1 MGPNMETWKISKLRI
16 AMDRVCT
23 KATFISKGSYLNGE
37 SKNVMAFGCNKRTE
51 RHGSANH
58 KVSCYM
64 CVILHR
70 QGDYIFRF
78 CIPVET
84 FWHKHCFG

>member
-1 MGPNMETWKISKLRI
+1 MYRRMGPNMETWKISKLWI

-37 SKNVMAFGCNKRTE
+37 PKNVMAFGCNKRTE

-64 CVILHR
+64 CVYCTDKAI
-70 QGDYIFRF
+70 
-78 CIPVET
+78 T
-84 FWHKHCFG
+84 FLGSAYQ